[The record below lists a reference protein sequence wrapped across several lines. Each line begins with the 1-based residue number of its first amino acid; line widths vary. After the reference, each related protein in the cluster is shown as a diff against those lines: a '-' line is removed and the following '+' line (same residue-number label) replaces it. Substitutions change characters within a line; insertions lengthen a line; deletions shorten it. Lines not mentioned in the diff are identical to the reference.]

1 MCSHLLRLKVKR
13 KTESTQGSALSC
25 TLIAPLRTDCLR
37 HESPEAPAAAPSPCC
52 SVYVSASCRF
62 GKSLMSMLHLELQ
75 RLLVESWVT
84 PLLAEGFRTRP
95 KDAGHRQRRAT
106 ADLVEP
112 ACPLHC
118 GPFAAAVPHPHP
130 GGLVVPSACSRG
142 IRGKFTRQPQSQL
155 RAIGRSGGREPGCEV
170 GRLLHLPCL
179 NSG

>member
-118 GPFAAAVPHPHP
+118 GPFAAAVPPPPTP
-130 GGLVVPSACSRG
+130 GGWLSPLPAAEESGANSRGSRSPSCVPSAG
-142 IRGKFTRQPQSQL
+142 PAVGSQDA
-155 RAIGRSGGREPGCEV
+155 RWGAFCTCRV
-170 GRLLHLPCL
+170 
-179 NSG
+179 